1 MRLSMS
7 DDRSPHEPGDKTWL
21 EKIANAFSPEPKTR
35 NDVVDV
41 LKVAKDNDIIDAE
54 ALSIIEGA
62 MEVSDLQVH
71 EVMIP
76 RSQMVVIK
84 ASSSPQEFLPTV
96 IQSGHSRFPVV
107 GDTIDDV
114 KGILLAKDLLTLVLD
129 REQFDNFDISRLLR
143 TSNFVPESKRLN
155 VLLKDFREKR
165 YHMAV
170 VIDEYGGVSGLIT
183 IEDVL
188 EEIVGEIEDETDED
202 DTFIKQIGANDYII
216 KALTPIEEFNEHFT
230 CKLPDDEFDTIGGLV
245 MQSFGHVPLRGESTA
260 LEKYQFKV
268 LNADNRRI
276 HLLRMNMAGL
286 EN

>member
-1 MRLSMS
+1 MS
-7 DDRSPHEPGDKTWL
+7 DDRSPQESGDKSWL
-21 EKIANAFSPEPKTR
+21 EKIANAFSAEPKTR
-35 NDVVDV
+35 SDIVDV
-41 LKVAKDNDIIDAE
+41 LKTARDNDIIDAE

-62 MEVSDLQVH
+62 LEVSDLQVH

-84 ASSSPQEFLPTV
+84 ASAAPQEFLPAV

-114 KGILLAKDLLTLVLD
+114 KGILLAKDLLSLVLD
-129 REQFDNFDISRLLR
+129 RELVENFDISRLLR
-143 TSNFVPESKRLN
+143 SANFVPESKRLN
-155 VLLKDFREKR
+155 VLLKEFREKR

-202 DTFIKQIGANDYII
+202 DTFIKAIGANDYII
-216 KALTPIEEFNEHFT
+216 KALTPIEEFNEHFEAE
-230 CKLPDDEFDTIGGLV
+230 LPDDEFDTIGGLV
-245 MQSFGHVPLRGESTA
+245 MQSFGHVPMRGESTA

-276 HLLRMNMAGL
+276 HLLRMSVHGL
-286 EN
+286 GN

>member
-1 MRLSMS
+1 MS